1 MNESGMLDPENLN
14 KLNNFVTEC
23 KNTNE
28 VDSDNESENQFLTE
42 NKLINSKVL
51 KNKLENVVNKNKH
64 FHQYERNKKGYFKN

>member
-1 MNESGMLDPENLN
+1 MNESGMMDPENLT

-28 VDSDNESENQFLTE
+28 IDSNNESENQFLTE

-64 FHQYERNKKGYFKN
+64 FHQYERNKKGYF

>member
-28 VDSDNESENQFLTE
+28 VDSDNKSENQFLTE

-51 KNKLENVVNKNKH
+51 KNKLENVVSKNKH
-64 FHQYERNKKGYFKN
+64 FHQYERNKKG